1 VSVFVP
7 IPGCFCYYGSVDSL
21 KSGIMIIP
29 ALLFLLRIALAI
41 WSLLFPYEFCDFSIF
56 VKNVITILM
65 GIALSLYIDFG
76 SLAILTIFIL
86 QIYEHGELFTF

>member
-1 VSVFVP
+1 
-7 IPGCFCYYGSVDSL
+7 
-21 KSGIMIIP
+21 
-29 ALLFLLRIALAI
+29 
-41 WSLLFPYEFCDFSIF
+41 